1 VGLLQGWNLARRET
15 SSFSPP
21 KPLHQEPAMS
31 DLIGLFNLLAPFFGL
46 IGLGFFCGKFVK
58 QPESGLAWMQFFLIY
73 VALPCLFF
81 RLIADKPLDQL
92 ANWSFIAATTF
103 STACIF
109 FLSLVVGWRYAK
121 NLPQAVMQ
129 GVAGSYSNIGYM
141 GPPLILSAMG
151 TAASA
156 PVVLIFVFDS
166 LFLFS
171 VVPLLMSVAGVEKL
185 NLTATIRRIIWRV
198 ATHPFNVATAIGI
211 AASYLH
217 LQVPAPIDQMI
228 TWLSGSAAPC
238 ALFLL
243 GVTVAMR
250 PLRVVPGEVPL
261 LVFIKL
267 ILHPLLV
274 WIVLS
279 AAGDFGQT
287 WTYAAIVM
295 AALPPALNIFVIST
309 QYNVGVERASA
320 CVLIGTLASMLTL
333 TAALYVTAKTGALPY
348 DAFP

>member
-1 VGLLQGWNLARRET
+1 
-15 SSFSPP
+15 
-21 KPLHQEPAMS
+21 MS

-46 IGLGFFCGKFVK
+46 IGLGFFCGKMVK
-58 QPESGLAWMQFFLIY
+58 QPEGGLAWMQFFLIY

-103 STACIF
+103 STGCA
-109 FLSLVVGWRYAK
+109 FLLSFTAGWRHTK
-121 NLPQAVMQ
+121 DLPQSVMQ
-129 GVAGSYSNIGYM
+129 GVAGSYSNVGYM
-141 GPPLILSAMG
+141 GPPLILAAIG
-151 TAASA
+151 PAASA
-156 PVVLIFVFDS
+156 PVVLIFVFDN

-171 VVPLLMSVAGVEKL
+171 AVPLLMSVAGVEKL
-185 NLTATIRRIIWRV
+185 SLGATIRKIVWRI
-198 ATHPFNVATAIGI
+198 ATHPFNVATLLGM

-217 LQVPAPIDQMI
+217 LELPGALNQIV

-243 GVTVAMR
+243 GVTVALR
-250 PLRVVPGEVPL
+250 PLRRIPGEVPA

-274 WIVLS
+274 WVVLS
-279 AAGDFGQT
+279 ALGDFGQT
-287 WTYAAIVM
+287 WTYAAMIM

-309 QYNVGVERASA
+309 QYNVGIERASA
-320 CVLIGTLASMLTL
+320 CVLLGTLASVLTL
-333 TAALYVTAKTGALPY
+333 TAVLYLTTKTGTLPY
-348 DAFP
+348 DLFP